1 MKKRLSPQ
9 IQMGVVDGELSTM
22 ENEQVIQFDF
32 SSDKRSEVSQAE
44 SEE

>member
-1 MKKRLSPQ
+1 MLFRSMHMWL
-9 IQMGVVDGELSTM
+9 DGELSTM